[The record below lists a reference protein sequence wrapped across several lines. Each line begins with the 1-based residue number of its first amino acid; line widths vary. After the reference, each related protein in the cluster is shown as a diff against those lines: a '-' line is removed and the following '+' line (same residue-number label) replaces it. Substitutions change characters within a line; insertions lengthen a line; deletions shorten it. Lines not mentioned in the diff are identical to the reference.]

1 MQKSLLFVSLFAL
14 CLALPNMADAR
25 MRGYFTVRG
34 GLSDVR
40 ETTYLDT
47 NEAVFVPSG
56 AVGLYN
62 GPLRAE
68 VEYAYLSSGDFE
80 KTDSDKPILKTKFSR
95 VMGNGYIDLKVSP
108 YIQPYIGAGAGVVH
122 YNVEHDEFK
131 KTGSNFA
138 WSAGGGVGFRLTRNL
153 TADAGIRYIDLGK
166 VELKEGA
173 EELSF
178 DTVETYAGLRFL
190 F

>member
-1 MQKSLLFVSLFAL
+1 MSLSNTV
-14 CLALPNMADAR
+14 DAR
-25 MRGYFTVRG
+25 MRGYFSVRG

-40 ETTYLDT
+40 EKTYLDT

-56 AVGLYN
+56 AVGFYD
-62 GPLRAE
+62 GPFRAE

-80 KTDSDKPILKTKFSR
+80 KKGTDTPILKTKFSR
-95 VMGNGYIDLKVSP
+95 VMGNAYIDLKMTP
-108 YIQPYIGAGAGVVH
+108 YIHPYVSAGAGVAH
-122 YNVEHDEFK
+122 YNVEHKDLK

-153 TADAGIRYIDLGK
+153 TADAGIRYIDLGE
-166 VELKEGA
+166 VELKEGSDP
-173 EELSF
+173 LTF
-178 DTVETYAGLRFL
+178 DTVETYMGLRFL